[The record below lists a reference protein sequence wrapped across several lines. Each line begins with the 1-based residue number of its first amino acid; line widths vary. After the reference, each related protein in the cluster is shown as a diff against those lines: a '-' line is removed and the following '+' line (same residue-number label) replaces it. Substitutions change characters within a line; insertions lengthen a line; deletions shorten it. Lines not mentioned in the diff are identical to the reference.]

1 MPNPFY
7 AFGAALASPV
17 GQAHKLFGQWNHAT
31 FKVTLP
37 GLVECARVLNAVV
50 FGDAFDV
57 ADDLQAPQPGS
68 AKVGKPAVFVKLG
81 VPQSNVVGLCQSFEA
96 RNYADVYVKSTLSPR
111 NSLNTLA
118 HEMVHAYVRL
128 VSKSKEP
135 TAHGVDFFAWAP
147 VLRRFGI
154 LLTERNCPET
164 QSRVLVEPTYLVYEE
179 SRGYACAW
187 GRTRNAVL
195 ASTWAG
201 CLARHYGRGMVS
213 IVTKVEEAVPRLTQ
227 HPTSR
232 SFGRH
237 PVPVVNAGAVP
248 RAVPPRLFVYGA
260 KTPQGIEPLYT
271 CNMAHWM
278 RHYKGLVVDS
288 AYSVVEKDFEAVRGA
303 RLLPPAFLSSPD
315 TIDLTAPSWGGAL

>member
-7 AFGAALASPV
+7 AFGAVLASPA
-17 GQAHKLFGQWNHAT
+17 GQAHKLFGRWNHSV

-37 GLVECARVLNAVV
+37 GLVECARALNAVV
-50 FGDAFDV
+50 FGDAFDI
-57 ADDLQAPQPGS
+57 ADDLQVPQPGS
-68 AKVGKPAVFVKLG
+68 AKIGKPAVFVKLG
-81 VPQSNVVGLCQSFEA
+81 VPQANVVGLCQWFGA
-96 RNYADVYVKSTLSPR
+96 YNYADVYVKSTLSPR

-135 TAHGVDFFAWAP
+135 TSHGVDFFAWAP
-147 VLRRFGI
+147 ALRRFGI

-213 IVTKVEEAVPRLTQ
+213 VVTKVEEAVPRLTQ

-232 SFGRH
+232 SLGRH

-248 RAVPPRLFVYGA
+248 RAMPPRLFVL
-260 KTPQGIEPLYT
+260 K
-271 CNMAHWM
+271 
-278 RHYKGLVVDS
+278 
-288 AYSVVEKDFEAVRGA
+288 GA
-303 RLLPPAFLSSPD
+303 RRTL
-315 TIDLTAPSWGGAL
+315 

>member
-1 MPNPFY
+1 
-7 AFGAALASPV
+7 
-17 GQAHKLFGQWNHAT
+17 
-31 FKVTLP
+31 
-37 GLVECARVLNAVV
+37 
-50 FGDAFDV
+50 
-57 ADDLQAPQPGS
+57 
-68 AKVGKPAVFVKLG
+68 
-81 VPQSNVVGLCQSFEA
+81 
-96 RNYADVYVKSTLSPR
+96 
-111 NSLNTLA
+111 
-118 HEMVHAYVRL
+118 
-128 VSKSKEP
+128 
-135 TAHGVDFFAWAP
+135 
-147 VLRRFGI
+147 
-154 LLTERNCPET
+154 
-164 QSRVLVEPTYLVYEE
+164 LVEPTYLVYEE